1 MRSRINSLLGFIAF
15 CAIVWLGTNTV
26 CAQNSVSE
34 FHKILREKS
43 AFNEIDFAALQQ
55 GQTVVH
61 LLPVL
66 DKREVAVG
74 GFVGLSVPAEVFL
87 QSYRE
92 SMTQKSNPAI
102 LEIGRFSDLPTM
114 ADLLTLTIE
123 DRDLEDLKECAV
135 GNCRIK
141 LSAAMI
147 ERLHKEIDWAAP
159 DYRVQATQLLKQM
172 LLDYVRD
179 YLNRG
184 DAALINYHD
193 KPGEVRLADEQHALM
208 AGPGHLNNL
217 LSEFRQNL
225 RETTKHQVS
234 LVENAIVWSKIKFG
248 LKPVIALNHIMIY
261 KRVQESGPQIIAA
274 SKQIYAN
281 HYFDSSLAL
290 TAFVNVPGA
299 NPGSYLFYENRS
311 RADGLEGPFGRIKRG
326 IVEDRAVSGLK
337 TILES
342 SKANFDAHTF
352 SNTESASAPEKVGSG
367 KRWRV
372 GKAQVFVGLMVVT
385 AFVALFALGNYGW
398 KASLSGGVHN
408 SP

>member
-1 MRSRINSLLGFIAF
+1 MRSRINSSVGFIAF
-15 CAIVWLGTNTV
+15 CAIVWLFTNTAW
-26 CAQNSVSE
+26 AQNSISE
-34 FHKILREKS
+34 FHKILREKA
-43 AFNEIDFAALQQ
+43 AFNEIDFAALEQ

-61 LLPVL
+61 LLSAT
-66 DKREVAVG
+66 DKKEVAVG
-74 GFVGLSVPAEVFL
+74 GFIGLSVPAETFL

-92 SMTQKSNPAI
+92 SMTQKNNPAI

-114 ADLLTLTIE
+114 ADLQTLTIE

-135 GNCRIK
+135 GNCKIK

-159 DYRVQATQLLKQM
+159 DYRIQATQLLKQM

-179 YLNRG
+179 YLQRG

-193 KPGEVRLADEQHALM
+193 KSDEVRLADEQHALT
-208 AGPGHLNNL
+208 AAPGYLNNL
-217 LSEFRQNL
+217 LSEFRQHL
-225 RETTKHQVS
+225 KETTKHQIS

-261 KRVQESGPQIIAA
+261 KRAQESGPQIIAA

-299 NPGSYLFYENRS
+299 SPGSYLFYENRS
-311 RADGLEGPFGRIKRG
+311 RADGLDGPFSGIKRG

-342 SKANFDAHTF
+342 SKANFEARTF
-352 SNTESASAPEKVGSG
+352 SRTESATVSEKVGTG
-367 KRWRV
+367 RRWRV
-372 GKAQVFVGLMVVT
+372 GRTQVFLGLMVVT

-398 KASLSGGVHN
+398 KASLSGGAHP

>member
-1 MRSRINSLLGFIAF
+1 MRTRVNSLLGFVAF
-15 CAIVWLGTNTV
+15 CAVVWLGTNNV
-26 CAQNSVSE
+26 CAQNSVPE
-34 FHKILREKS
+34 LHKILREKA

-61 LLPVL
+61 VLPAT

-92 SMTQKSNPAI
+92 SLTQKSNAAI
-102 LEIGRFSDLPTM
+102 LEIGRFSELPTM
-114 ADLLTLTIE
+114 ADLQTLTIE
-123 DRDLEDLKECAV
+123 ERDLEDLKECAV
-135 GNCRIK
+135 GNCKIK

-147 ERLHKEIDWAAP
+147 ERLHQEVDWGAP
-159 DYRVQATQLLKQM
+159 DYRVQATHLLKQM

-193 KPGEVRLADEQHALM
+193 KSGEVKLADEHQALV
-208 AGPGHLNNL
+208 AGPGYLNQL
-217 LSEFRQNL
+217 LSEFRQDL
-225 RETTKHQVS
+225 KDTTKQQVT

-248 LKPVIALNHIMIY
+248 LKPVIAVNHIMIY

-274 SKQIYAN
+274 SKQLYAN

-290 TAFVNVPGA
+290 TGFVNIPGA

-326 IVEDRAVSGLK
+326 IVEDKAVSGLK

-342 SKANFDAHTF
+342 SKANFDARSF
-352 SNTESASAPEKVGSG
+352 SKTESASAHEKAGG
-367 KRWRV
+367 GRRWRV
-372 GKAQVFVGLMVVT
+372 GKTQLFLGLMVIT

-398 KASLSGGVHN
+398 RASLSGGASH
-408 SP
+408 